1 MSILNQLNE
10 KLMMQLNNITSDNPS
25 AAELDAIEKQT
36 KQIVAISKPI
46 IDNCRLILDSTK
58 LAYDMGHNAKIDNS
72 VFGEVG
78 HNGVREVANANP

>member
-1 MSILNQLNE
+1 MLAKLNE
-10 KLMMQLNNITSDNPS
+10 KLMMQLENITSDNPS
-25 AAELDAIEKQT
+25 AAELEAIEKQT

-72 VFGEVG
+72 VFGEVASANTKVIG
-78 HNGVREVANANP
+78 HG